1 MVNNSHDTMYKKT
14 SGGRIET
21 EGDSG
26 RKKGFTLIELMIVIG
41 VIGLLTSIV
50 MPRFTDSTD
59 AAKAAQVHGNLHNI
73 QTAID
78 MFNAVEGEYPKY
90 GKDIGAGAG
99 GNTFSE
105 TFEKYYSKGRMPE
118 TPAGGRDVSPE
129 KTDRERVHK
138 WTENE
143 LQGGWLYNESRGK
156 LYARLVEDS
165 YGQGNIWITDEDLND
180 GPNSFFYEGQTL
192 ERNESWF
199 SKETFDEYTLKT
211 SLGIEKAG
219 RIEVYLGGE
228 DGYQLWIHPQ
238 MAKVVLRDEK
248 GKLVSTGSLKDL
260 GINMDTWSG
269 ASEKGI
275 PVEVGVSNTA
285 DGKKSLALKINDKT
299 VKFKDNNNVTTDT
312 ATYESVSDEDQSVGV
327 VNIKNRPVKVGDTTI
342 TAD

>member
-1 MVNNSHDTMYKKT
+1 MVKTSHDIMYKKT
-14 SGGRIET
+14 SGER
-21 EGDSG
+21 SG
-26 RKKGFTLIELMIVIG
+26 SKEKLDRKKGFTLIELMIVIG

-50 MPRFTDSTD
+50 MPRFSDSTD
-59 AAKAAQVHGNLHNI
+59 AAKAAQVHGNLHNL

-78 MFNAVEGEYPKY
+78 MFNVVEGEYPEY

-118 TPAGGRDVSPE
+118 TPAGGKDVSSE
-129 KTDRERVHK
+129 KADRERVHN

-165 YGQGNIWITDEDLND
+165 YGQGNIWITDEDLNE
-180 GPNSFFYEGQTL
+180 GTNSFFYKGQTL
-192 ERNESWF
+192 ERSESWF

-211 SLGIEKAG
+211 SIGIEKAG
-219 RIEVYLGGE
+219 RVEVYLGGE

-260 GINMDTWSG
+260 GINMNTWSG
-269 ASEKGI
+269 ASEKGV
-275 PVEVGVSNTA
+275 PVEVKVSNTA
-285 DGKKSLALKINDKT
+285 DGKKSLALKVNDKT
-299 VKFKDNNNVTTDT
+299 IKFDGNDTVT
-312 ATYESVSDEDQSVGV
+312 YQPVSEDDQSVGV

>member
-1 MVNNSHDTMYKKT
+1 MVKNSYGTMYKDNYSGEKT
-14 SGGRIET
+14 ESE
-21 EGDSG
+21 EEFD

-90 GKDIGAGAG
+90 GEDIGAGDG

-118 TPAGGRDVSPE
+118 TPAGGKDISTS
-129 KTDRERVHK
+129 KADRERIHK

-143 LQGGWLYNESRGK
+143 LKGGWLYNESRGK

-165 YGQGNIWITDEDLND
+165 YGQGNIWITDDDLND
-180 GPNSFFYEGQTL
+180 GSNSFFYEGQTL
-192 ERNESWF
+192 ERNGSWF

-211 SLGIEKAG
+211 SFGIEKAG

-248 GKLVSTGSLKDL
+248 GKVVSTGKLT
-260 GINMDTWSG
+260 GISMGTWSG

-285 DGKKSLALKINDKT
+285 DGKKSLALKINNKT

-312 ATYESVSDEDQSVGV
+312 ATYKPVSDEDQSVGV
-327 VNIKNRPVKVGDTTI
+327 VNIKNRPVEVGDTTI